1 MSVGIDTMVM
11 IWGLQSKGAKRG
23 NPRQPNLRELQI
35 RAVILLDM
43 LELDHAQIIV
53 PTVMVAELLV
63 GVERQFHGDFLAD
76 LQTRFFCPPFDLRA
90 RALAAELWQFHKG
103 LPKPDQLQRSV
114 LKADVMIIATAR
126 ATGAGTF
133 YSHDASCRR
142 LAQQAGMVAEDLPTS
157 HPDMFRD
164 AEIRQQFG

>member
-35 RAVILLDM
+35 RAVILLDL

-63 GVERQFHGDFLAD
+63 GVGRQFHGDFLAD

-90 RALAAELWQFHKG
+90 SVWRLNCGSFTRACLS
-103 LPKPDQLQRSV
+103 P
-114 LKADVMIIATAR
+114 IN
-126 ATGAGTF
+126 
-133 YSHDASCRR
+133 
-142 LAQQAGMVAEDLPTS
+142 
-157 HPDMFRD
+157 
-164 AEIRQQFG
+164 